1 MSHFSVGNIG
11 QLVSSMVVSGE
22 TQVSLSVSEIL
33 NLIKSSPMRISIRN
47 KEHKE
52 TYLTSG
58 DDFTI
63 GIERLPVGSALSRS
77 LGHYDVCTLPMFK
90 YGSMVGGGFVVRSVG
105 SATAFR
111 LNGDNVE
118 RVTDLNVLS
127 TSPINNGSIK
137 TTLSTKK
144 MMSSDGFAIKGKD
157 GITILVDRWTIGDDL
172 TFDISTSQSEGKQV
186 DNLRIECNITKGAF
200 NALRRNEIFSSEI
213 GWITSEEERNRYIN
227 SFITKYLSLKDD
239 LSVSVFSRVRSVT
252 DTPDVLFTEQVD
264 GMEQM
269 KNVSTSI
276 AEVNNNLIYYIDIK
290 DIDDRKFFVS
300 VGISSI
306 IG

>member
-1 MSHFSVGNIG
+1 M
-11 QLVSSMVVSGE
+11 
-22 TQVSLSVSEIL
+22 
-33 NLIKSSPMRISIRN
+33 
-47 KEHKE
+47 
-52 TYLTSG
+52 
-58 DDFTI
+58 
-63 GIERLPVGSALSRS
+63 
-77 LGHYDVCTLPMFK
+77 
-90 YGSMVGGGFVVRSVG
+90 
-105 SATAFR
+105 
-111 LNGDNVE
+111 
-118 RVTDLNVLS
+118 
-127 TSPINNGSIK
+127 
-137 TTLSTKK
+137 
-144 MMSSDGFAIKGKD
+144 
-157 GITILVDRWTIGDDL
+157 
-172 TFDISTSQSEGKQV
+172 

-252 DTPDVLFTEQVD
+252 DTPDVLFTEQVE